1 MTSIPDHH
9 RPLVRHRRGRL
20 SLEFTPGEVQSQMDP
35 SDPDALVLAYAR
47 AMMCFVLFKP
57 NPEHIVM
64 VGLGGGSLAKFCYR
78 YLPRTR
84 ITVLELRADVIALR
98 ERFAIP
104 PDNERFRVIQCDAAQ
119 YMKELKDSAD
129 VLLVD
134 GFDANG
140 LPNALATD
148 HFYADCRRALR
159 PDGVLAANVFSYD
172 PKYRSVL
179 VRLSNAFHDRICQFT
194 GIAGNNHILFAIR
207 PGRAPGAPASAMQR
221 RVAAWGSPTPG
232 LGFGLANRLL
242 AIYTVARLRKGV
254 LAGI

>member
-1 MTSIPDHH
+1 MSSLPDN
-9 RPLVRHRRGRL
+9 RPLVSHRRGRV
-20 SLEFTPGEVQSQMDP
+20 SLEFTPGEVQSEMDP
-35 SDPDALVLAYAR
+35 ADPDALVLAYAR

-57 NPEHIVM
+57 QPEHIVM

-78 YLPRTR
+78 YLPHSR

-98 ERFAIP
+98 ERFAVP
-104 PDNERFRVIQCDAAQ
+104 PDSARFRVVHCDAAK
-119 YMKELKDSAD
+119 YMPQLRDSVD

-140 LPNALATD
+140 LPASLVTE

-179 VRLSNAFHDRICQFT
+179 VRLANAFHDRTCQFT

-207 PGRAPGAPASAMQR
+207 PGPTPGALASAMQR
-221 RVAAWGSPTPG
+221 KVAAWGGPTAG

-242 AIYTVARLRKGV
+242 AIYTVARLRRSRRQ
-254 LAGI
+254 

>member
-9 RPLVRHRRGRL
+9 RPLVRHRRGLL

-35 SDPDALVLAYAR
+35 ADPYALVLAYAR

-104 PDNERFRVIQCDAAQ
+104 PDSERFRVIQCDAAH

-140 LPNALATD
+140 LPNALTTD

-159 PDGVLAANVFSYD
+159 PDGVMAANVFSYD

-242 AIYTVARLRKGV
+242 AIYTVARLRRGD